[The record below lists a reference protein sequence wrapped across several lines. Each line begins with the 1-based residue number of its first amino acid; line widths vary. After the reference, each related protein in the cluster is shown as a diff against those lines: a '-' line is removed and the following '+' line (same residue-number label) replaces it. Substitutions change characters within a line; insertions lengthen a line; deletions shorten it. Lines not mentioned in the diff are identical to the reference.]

1 MDTSVSGIA
10 QVATTIADTG
20 TKQAVG
26 IAVQKKAEDIQASSA
41 AALIEAIPPVTSA
54 PNLPAHLGNTIN
66 TTA

>member
-1 MDTSVSGIA
+1 MDVSGIS

-26 IAVQKKAEDIQASSA
+26 IAVQKKAQDIQASSA
-41 AALIEAIPPVTSA
+41 AALIEAIPPVPST
-54 PNLPAHLGNTIN
+54 PNLPSHLGNNIN